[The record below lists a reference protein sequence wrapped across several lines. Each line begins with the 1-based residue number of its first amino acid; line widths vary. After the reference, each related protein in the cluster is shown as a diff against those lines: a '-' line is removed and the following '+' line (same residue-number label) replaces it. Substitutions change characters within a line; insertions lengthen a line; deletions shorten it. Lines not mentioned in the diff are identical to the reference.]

1 MKIVI
6 TSHGTRGDVQP
17 YLALAVGLQQ
27 AGHQVTLATSYN
39 YTDWIQSYGVQ
50 THPTAF
56 SMQEFTQ
63 RPEARAVMKSGNF
76 IRGARLMR
84 DMMRQNSEA
93 QAAVWEAIE
102 TAEFVIQSPT
112 SSGVLE
118 ALSQRG
124 LPGLFALPLP
134 FAPTRAFPSF
144 FMPVRFSLGGGSNYL
159 THVLMHRVLWS
170 AMGEPMTNPL
180 RKKLGLPTW
189 HSYGE
194 LMAQGRRLGTPW
206 LYGFSAHVIPK
217 PADWDEHQHVVGY
230 WFLDS
235 QPGWSPPADLMHFLE
250 SGPPPVYVG
259 FGSMGYDDPEGQ
271 TRLALRALELSG
283 QRGVLLT
290 GWGGLT
296 RQSTPPNVFFVD
308 NVPHAWLFPRMAAVI
323 HHGGAG
329 TTAAGLRAGVPN
341 IITPVA
347 PSDQV
352 AWADRV
358 VQLGVGPRASSIKNL
373 TAEKLAA
380 AIQTAVSDNAMR
392 ARAAALGE
400 KIRTEN
406 GVARAVEIIERH
418 AADFR
423 QRD

>member
-17 YLALAVGLQQ
+17 YLALAVGLQK

-63 RPEARAVMKSGNF
+63 RPEARVVIKSGNY
-76 IRGARLMR
+76 IRQVRLIR
-84 DMMRQNSEA
+84 DMMRQNAEA

-124 LPGLFALPLP
+124 IPGLFALPLP

-144 FMPVRFSLGGGSNYL
+144 VMPVRFSLGGGYNYL
-159 THVLMHRVLWS
+159 THGLMHRVLWS
-170 AMGEPMTNPL
+170 MIGDPMTNPL
-180 RKKLGLPTW
+180 RKKLGLRAW
-189 HSYGE
+189 HSYAE
-194 LMAQGRRLGTPW
+194 LVAQSRRLGTPW
-206 LYGFSAHVIPK
+206 LYGFSAHVLPK
-217 PADWDEHQHVVGY
+217 PADWDEYQHVLGY
-230 WFLDS
+230 WFLDPPPAW
-235 QPGWSPPADLMHFLE
+235 QPPADLLRFLE
-250 SGPPPVYVG
+250 NGPPPVYIG
-259 FGSMGYDDPEGQ
+259 FGSIGQEDPEGQ

-308 NVPHAWLFPRMAAVI
+308 NVPHAWLFPRLAAVV

-347 PSDQV
+347 PSDQL

-358 VQLGVGPRASSIKNL
+358 VTLGVGPRVSGLKAL
-373 TAEKLAA
+373 TPEKLAG
-380 AIQTAVSDNAMR
+380 AINVAVNDASLR
-392 ARAAALGE
+392 ARAATLGE
-400 KIRTEN
+400 KIRSEN
-406 GVARAVEIIERH
+406 GVARAVEIIERQ
-418 AADFR
+418 AIQFK
-423 QRD
+423 QQ